1 MNGRGPAVATGA
13 VLAGLGAAAVGY
25 AGYRRW
31 QQRWGATDD
40 EVARALPGDE
50 LVPRPQFTATNV
62 VEIRATPAQVW
73 PWLVQMGGYS
83 RAGWYSYDRFDNGGR
98 PSADRIVPELQH
110 LQVGDVLPTNA
121 EGQGFRVVSI
131 DPGRSLVM
139 EIREGNGTI
148 SSAFVL
154 DDVGGGR
161 TRLINRVRW
170 HLERRPSLAPFAL
183 MMDVGHFVMERRMLL
198 NIRDRAERLAAGAE
212 PIRT

>member
-1 MNGRGPAVATGA
+1 MNRWGA
-13 VLAGLGAAAVGY
+13 AAAIGTVLAGVSY

-40 EVARALPGDE
+40 EVTRVLPGDE
-50 LVPRPQFTATNV
+50 LVPDPQFSATNA

-73 PWLVQMGGYS
+73 PWLVQIGGYT

-110 LQVGDVLPTNA
+110 LEVGDVLPTNPD
-121 EGQGFRVVSI
+121 GQGFRVVAI
-131 DPGRSLVM
+131 DPERSLVA
-139 EIREGNGTI
+139 EIREGNGVI

-170 HLERRPSLAPFAL
+170 RLRPTPGLVPFTL
-183 MMDVGHFVMERRMLL
+183 MMDLGHFVMERRMLL
-198 NIRDRAERLAAGAE
+198 NIRDRAERPAATE